1 MKFTN
6 WMFASMWLGASA
18 AAAVG
23 VAITGQPDCL
33 WALAAPTLVSI
44 HAMFEGGW

>member
-1 MKFTN
+1 MRFTN

-23 VAITGQPDCL
+23 VAITGQAECL
-33 WALAAPTLVSI
+33 WALAAPVSVTYLAI
-44 HAMFEGGW
+44 LEH